1 MGRTKKLDFTGVES
15 FARCSEGVHTAK
27 LIGIEEAVTQA
38 GDDMLKATFEVIS
51 GQDKGCR
58 VFDNFTLSDKALWKL
73 KQFLVAAGVKAD
85 GKVAVDLDKLIGKV
99 CDITVVHDDYNGVT
113 RAKISD
119 YQKLIKPAK
128 AADME
133 DYDEIEEDDEEEVE
147 EVKPAKKAKPAPA
160 PAPAKAA
167 KSKPA
172 PEPVEETED
181 EDWDED
187 DEEEEEA
194 PPAKPVKAAK
204 AAKPEPKAKAK
215 PKAKPAED
223 EDEDEEDDWEDA

>member
-27 LIGIEEAVTQA
+27 LIEIEETVTQA
-38 GDDMLKATFEVIS
+38 GDDMLKATFEVVS
-51 GQDKGCR
+51 GQEKGCR

-99 CDITVVHDDYNGVT
+99 CDITVIHEEYNGVT

-119 YQKLIKPAK
+119 YQKLIKLAK

-160 PAPAKAA
+160 KAV

-181 EDWDED
+181 EDWED
-187 DEEEEEA
+187 DDEEEEA

-204 AAKPEPKAKAK
+204 AAKPEPKAKPK

-223 EDEDEEDDWEDA
+223 EDEDEDDDWEDA

>member
-27 LIGIEEAVTQA
+27 LVEIEEAVTQA
-38 GDDMLKATFEVIS
+38 GDDMLKATFEVVS

-99 CDITVVHDDYNGVT
+99 CDITVIHEEYNGVT

-119 YQKLIKPAK
+119 YQKLVKPTK
-128 AADME
+128 AAGME
-133 DYDEIEEDDEEEVE
+133 DYDEIEEDDEEEEVE
-147 EVKPAKKAKPAPA
+147 EVKSAKKAKPAPA
-160 PAPAKAA
+160 PAKAA
-167 KSKPA
+167 KAKPA
-172 PEPVEETED
+172 PEPEEEED
-181 EDWDED
+181 DWDED
-187 DEEEEEA
+187 DEEEEA

-215 PKAKPAED
+215 AKPAED

>member
-1 MGRTKKLDFTGVES
+1 MARTKKLDFTGVES

-27 LIGIEEAVTQA
+27 LIEIEEAITQS

-73 KQFLVAAGVKAD
+73 KQFLVSAGVKAD

-99 CDITVVHDDYNGVT
+99 CDITVIHEEYNGVT

-147 EVKPAKKAKPAPA
+147 EVKPAKKAKPA
-160 PAPAKAA
+160 

-181 EDWDED
+181 EDWDD
-187 DEEEEEA
+187 DDEEEEA

-204 AAKPEPKAKAK
+204 ATKPAPKAK

>member
-27 LIGIEEAVTQA
+27 LIEIEETTTQA

-99 CDITVVHDDYNGVT
+99 CDITVIHEEYNGVT

-119 YQKLIKPAK
+119 YQKLIKLAK

-147 EVKPAKKAKPAPA
+147 EVKPAKKVKPA

-181 EDWDED
+181 EDWDEG

-223 EDEDEEDDWEDA
+223 EDEEDEDDWEDA

>member
-27 LIGIEEAVTQA
+27 LIEIEETTTQA
-38 GDDMLKATFEVIS
+38 GDDMLKATFEVVS
-51 GQDKGCR
+51 GQEKGCR

-99 CDITVVHDDYNGVT
+99 CDITVIHEEYNGVT

-147 EVKPAKKAKPAPA
+147 EVKPAKKAKPEA
-160 PAPAKAA
+160 APAK
-167 KSKPA
+167 KVKPA

-181 EDWDED
+181 EDWDD
-187 DEEEEEA
+187 DDEEEEA

-204 AAKPEPKAKAK
+204 AAKPEPKAK

>member
-27 LIGIEEAVTQA
+27 LIEIEETTTQA

-85 GKVAVDLDKLIGKV
+85 GKVAVDLDRLLGKV
-99 CDITVVHDDYNGVT
+99 CDITVVHEEYNGVT

-119 YQKLIKPAK
+119 YQKLIKLAK

-147 EVKPAKKAKPAPA
+147 EVKPVKKAKP
-160 PAPAKAA
+160 A

-181 EDWDED
+181 EDWDD
-187 DEEEEEA
+187 DDEEEEA

-204 AAKPEPKAKAK
+204 ATKPAPKAK

>member
-27 LIGIEEAVTQA
+27 LIEIEETVTQA
-38 GDDMLKATFEVIS
+38 GDDMLKATFEVVS
-51 GQDKGCR
+51 GQEKGCR

-99 CDITVVHDDYNGVT
+99 CDITVIHEEYNGVT

-119 YQKLIKPAK
+119 YQKLIKLAK

-147 EVKPAKKAKPAPA
+147 EVKPAKKAKPA
-160 PAPAKAA
+160 

-181 EDWDED
+181 EDWDD
-187 DEEEEEA
+187 DDEEEEA
-194 PPAKPVKAAK
+194 PPAKPAK
-204 AAKPEPKAKAK
+204 KTKPEPKAK

>member
-27 LIGIEEAVTQA
+27 LVGIEEAITQA
-38 GDDMLKATFEVIS
+38 GDDMLKATFEVVS

-73 KQFLVAAGVKAD
+73 KQFLVAISVKAD
-85 GKVAVDLDKLIGKV
+85 GKVAIDLDRLIGKV
-99 CDITVVHDDYNGVT
+99 CDITVIHEEYNGVT

-119 YQKLIKPAK
+119 YQKLVKPAK
-128 AADME
+128 AAGME
-133 DYDEIEEDDEEEVE
+133 DYDEIDEDDEEEDEVE

-160 PAPAKAA
+160 PAKTAKA
-167 KSKPA
+167 KPA
-172 PEPVEETED
+172 PEPEEED
-181 EDWDED
+181 EDWDD

-194 PPAKPVKAAK
+194 PPAKKT
-204 AAKPEPKAKAK
+204 KPEPKAK

>member
-27 LIGIEEAVTQA
+27 LIEIEETTTQA

-99 CDITVVHDDYNGVT
+99 CDITVIHEEYNGVT

-147 EVKPAKKAKPAPA
+147 EVKPVKKAKPEA
-160 PAPAKAA
+160 APAK
-167 KSKPA
+167 KVKPA

-181 EDWDED
+181 EDWDD
-187 DEEEEEA
+187 DDEEEEA

-204 AAKPEPKAKAK
+204 AAKPEPKAK

>member
-27 LIGIEEAVTQA
+27 LVEIEEAITQA
-38 GDDMLKATFEVIS
+38 GDDMLKATFEVVS

-73 KQFLVAAGVKAD
+73 KQFLVAISVKAD

-99 CDITVVHDDYNGVT
+99 CDITVIHEEYNGVT

-119 YQKLIKPAK
+119 YQKLVKPAK
-128 AADME
+128 AAGME

-160 PAPAKAA
+160 PAKTAKA
-167 KSKPA
+167 KPA
-172 PEPVEETED
+172 PEPVEEEED
-181 EDWDED
+181 EDWDD

-194 PPAKPVKAAK
+194 PPAKPAK
-204 AAKPEPKAKAK
+204 KTKPEPKAK

>member
-27 LIGIEEAVTQA
+27 LIEIEETVTQA
-38 GDDMLKATFEVIS
+38 GDDMLKATFEVVS
-51 GQDKGCR
+51 GQEKGCR

-73 KQFLVAAGVKAD
+73 KQFLVSAGVKAD

-99 CDITVVHDDYNGVT
+99 CDITVIHEEYNGVT

-147 EVKPAKKAKPAPA
+147 EVKPVKKAKP
-160 PAPAKAA
+160 A

-181 EDWDED
+181 EDWED
-187 DEEEEEA
+187 DDEEEEA
-194 PPAKPVKAAK
+194 PPAKPAK
-204 AAKPEPKAKAK
+204 KTKPEPKAK

>member
-1 MGRTKKLDFTGVES
+1 MARTKKLDFTGVES

-27 LIGIEEAVTQA
+27 LIEIEEAVTQA
-38 GDDMLKATFEVIS
+38 GDDMLKATFEVVS
-51 GQDKGCR
+51 GQEKGCR

-73 KQFLVAAGVKAD
+73 KQFLVSAGVKAD
-85 GKVAVDLDKLIGKV
+85 GKVAIDLDRLIGKV
-99 CDITVVHDDYNGVT
+99 CDITVIHEEYNGVT

-147 EVKPAKKAKPAPA
+147 EVKPVKKAKP
-160 PAPAKAA
+160 A

-181 EDWDED
+181 DDWDD
-187 DEEEEEA
+187 DDEEEEA

-204 AAKPEPKAKAK
+204 AAKPAPKAK

-223 EDEDEEDDWEDA
+223 EDEDEDDDWEDA

>member
-27 LIGIEEAVTQA
+27 LVEIEEAVTQA
-38 GDDMLKATFEVIS
+38 GDDMLKATFEVVS

-73 KQFLVAAGVKAD
+73 KQFLVAISVKAD

-99 CDITVVHDDYNGVT
+99 CDITVIHEEYNGVT

-119 YQKLIKPAK
+119 YQKLVKPAK
-128 AADME
+128 AAGME
-133 DYDEIEEDDEEEVE
+133 DYDDIDEDDEEEEVE

-160 PAPAKAA
+160 PAKAA
-167 KSKPA
+167 KAKPT
-172 PEPVEETED
+172 PEPSEEED

-187 DEEEEEA
+187 EEAEEA
-194 PPAKPVKAAK
+194 PPAKPVKPAK
-204 AAKPEPKAKAK
+204 AAKPEPKAK

>member
-27 LIGIEEAVTQA
+27 LIEIEETVTQA
-38 GDDMLKATFEVIS
+38 GDDMLKATFEVVS
-51 GQDKGCR
+51 GQEKGCR

-99 CDITVVHDDYNGVT
+99 CDITVIHEEYNGVT

-119 YQKLIKPAK
+119 YQKLIKLAK

-160 PAPAKAA
+160 KAV

-181 EDWDED
+181 EDWED
-187 DEEEEEA
+187 DDEEEEA
-194 PPAKPVKAAK
+194 PPAKPAK
-204 AAKPEPKAKAK
+204 KTKPEPKAK

-223 EDEDEEDDWEDA
+223 EDEDEDDDWEDA

>member
-27 LIGIEEAVTQA
+27 LVEIEEAITQA
-38 GDDMLKATFEVIS
+38 GDDMLKATFEVVS

-73 KQFLVAAGVKAD
+73 KQFLVAISVKAD

-99 CDITVVHDDYNGVT
+99 CDITVIHEEYNGVT

-119 YQKLIKPAK
+119 YQKLVKPAK
-128 AADME
+128 AAGME
-133 DYDEIEEDDEEEVE
+133 DYDEIDEDDEEEDEVE

-160 PAPAKAA
+160 PAKAA
-167 KSKPA
+167 KAKPA
-172 PEPVEETED
+172 PEPEEEED
-181 EDWDED
+181 DWDED
-187 DEEEEEA
+187 DEEEEA

-215 PKAKPAED
+215 AKPAED

>member
-27 LIGIEEAVTQA
+27 LIEIEETTTQA

-99 CDITVVHDDYNGVT
+99 CDITVIHEEYNGVT

-133 DYDEIEEDDEEEVE
+133 DYDEIDEDDEEEVE
-147 EVKPAKKAKPAPA
+147 EVKPAKKAKPEA
-160 PAPAKAA
+160 APAK
-167 KSKPA
+167 KVKPA

-181 EDWDED
+181 EDWDD
-187 DEEEEEA
+187 DDEEEEA

-204 AAKPEPKAKAK
+204 AAKPEPKAK

>member
-27 LIGIEEAVTQA
+27 LIEIEEAVTQA
-38 GDDMLKATFEVIS
+38 GDDMLKATFEVTS

-85 GKVAVDLDKLIGKV
+85 GKVAIDLDRLIGKV
-99 CDITVVHDDYNGVT
+99 CDITVTHEEYNGVT
-113 RAKISD
+113 RARISD

-160 PAPAKAA
+160 PAKTAKA
-167 KSKPA
+167 KPA
-172 PEPVEETED
+172 PEPVEEEED
-181 EDWDED
+181 EDWDD

-194 PPAKPVKAAK
+194 PPAKPAK
-204 AAKPEPKAKAK
+204 KTKPEPKAK